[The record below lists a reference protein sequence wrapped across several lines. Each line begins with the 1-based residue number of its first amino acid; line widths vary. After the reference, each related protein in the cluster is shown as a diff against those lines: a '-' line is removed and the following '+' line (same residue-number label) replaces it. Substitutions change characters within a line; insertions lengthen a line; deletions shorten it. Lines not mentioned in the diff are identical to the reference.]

1 MSKSLLNCFV
11 AIKGELNAY
20 FRVIKQEDNI
30 CNIYC
35 LTRPGPV
42 VVRKHVK
49 DLVKLNV
56 LNIYL
61 STKEI
66 DNMLSK
72 IDVDPP
78 YVIKHKENNMFTK
91 AWNLAGQQSI
101 FHIINPKRPDIFIKS
116 NVFARTTNFYGST
129 GTAYEIYVDKILYIH
144 EKDH

>member
-20 FRVIKQEDNI
+20 FRVVKQKDNI
-30 CNIYC
+30 CTIEKC
-35 LTRPGPV
+35 PKGHLQ
-42 VVRKHVK
+42 HWHIE

-66 DNMLSK
+66 DEMLSK
-72 IDVDPP
+72 VNIENP
-78 YVIKHKENNMFTK
+78 YVIRHKENNMFIK

-116 NVFARTTNFYGST
+116 NIFARTTNFYGST
-129 GTAYEIYVDKILYIH
+129 GTAYEIYVNKILYTYD
-144 EKDH
+144 KNN